1 MSLKLVACAAS
12 VLALAACDGAGP
24 GGMADVNVAIASE
37 VNAEATGMGFVPA
50 VQTDSEGNTLIID
63 SVFVVVRKMKLLGG
77 SAPCEGVP
85 VEAEDCGVIW
95 QGPTLVSLP
104 IGSSGA
110 EHMFTAS
117 VPTGSYTRVQF
128 QIHKPSGDAD
138 FQFLEDH
145 PEYDGVSV
153 RVVGSWNANAFVYT
167 TGVTDVQ
174 GVTFS
179 PPLEV
184 NEPSANFTL
193 LVDLSGWFWTP
204 GGALIDPATAMGDG
218 ANAVLVHQN
227 VIRSFRA
234 FADEDEDGADD
245 LAAQ

>member
-1 MSLKLVACAAS
+1 
-12 VLALAACDGAGP
+12 
-24 GGMADVNVAIASE
+24 MADVNVALAAE

-77 SAPCEGVP
+77 SSPCDGVP
-85 VEAEDCGVIW
+85 VEAEECGVIW

-104 IGSSGA
+104 IGSAGA
-110 EHMFTAS
+110 EHLFTVS
-117 VPTGSYTRVQF
+117 VPTGSYARVQF
-128 QIHKPSGDAD
+128 QIHKPTGEAD
-138 FQFLEDH
+138 FQFLQER

-153 RVVGSWNANAFVYT
+153 RVVGSWNSNAFVYT

-184 NEPSANFTL
+184 NEPSASFTL
-193 LVDLSGWFWTP
+193 LADLSGWFWTP
-204 GGALIDPATAMGDG
+204 DGALIDPATAMGDG
-218 ANAVLVHQN
+218 ANAVRVHQN

-234 FADEDEDGADD
+234 FADENEDGADD
-245 LAAQ
+245 LAAR